1 MVLFV
6 LEIIWIQAQ
15 DARDCFEDYERALQH
30 KMDEKTEE
38 ESRTV
43 KRKLKNTE
51 KLLGQLDKIIGKLY
65 EPECLKE

>member
-1 MVLFV
+1 MMVLFV

-30 KMDEKTEE
+30 KMDENTEE
-38 ESRTV
+38 ESRTE

-51 KLLGQLDKIIGKLY
+51 IGSDSLTKSSASSMSQSA
-65 EPECLKE
+65 